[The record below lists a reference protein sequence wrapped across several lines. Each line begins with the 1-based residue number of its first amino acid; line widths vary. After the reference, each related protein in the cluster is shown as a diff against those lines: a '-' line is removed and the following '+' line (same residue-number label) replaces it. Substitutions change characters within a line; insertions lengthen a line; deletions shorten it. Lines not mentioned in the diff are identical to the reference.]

1 MADFRILTLDGGGSW
16 ALIEIMAL
24 IKYFDPLGGANLSG
38 HDVLRRFDLVAA
50 NSGGSLVLGGLAVN
64 MKLGDMLDLFAD
76 PQKNKRDLIFAPL
89 APLSDVT
96 DWFFRQFGI
105 GAKYDTQKKLE
116 GLRAI
121 VGPAGTGTMTTLPGV
136 IGTGVRNRQPQLV
149 ICSFDYD
156 SNRARF
162 FRSDAQSLSA
172 NFGQHANPQL
182 VEAVH
187 ASANPPV
194 NYFNNPA
201 SFGGFRYW
209 DGGIGGYNNP
219 CLAAAIEAVAN
230 AGRYQTS
237 IPEIKILSLGTGS
250 IVLPDVPASAADS
263 PVLVVNRETRS
274 LKGDL
279 RKLAECI
286 LDDPPDAASF
296 HTHMLLGGRMPTN
309 NADVVSDGPIVR
321 MSPLVQ
327 PVFDSAAQR
336 WRFPSGLDEPTV
348 AALKIIDAD
357 AVTQT
362 DVDRVKVFAQ
372 DTG

>member
-24 IKYFDPLGGANLSG
+24 IDYVGSRNASG

-50 NSGGSLVLGGLAVN
+50 NSGGSLVLGGLAIN
-64 MKLGDMLDLFAD
+64 MTLGDLYDLFAD
-76 PQKNKRDLIFAPL
+76 PQKNKRKLIFAHL
-89 APLSDVT
+89 SFFSDVT
-96 DWFFRQFGI
+96 DGIFRQFGI

-121 VGPAGTGTMTTLPGV
+121 VGTDGDRTITSLPDW
-136 IGTGVRNRQPQLV
+136 IGPGARNRQPQFM

-156 SNRARF
+156 SKRARF
-162 FRSDAQSLSA
+162 FRSDDQSLSGS
-172 NFGQHANPQL
+172 FGPHLDPKL

-201 SFGGFRYW
+201 LVGDYRFW
-209 DGGIGGYNNP
+209 DGGIGAYNNP

-237 IPEIKILSLGTGS
+237 IPEIKILSLGTGN
-250 IVLPDVPASAADS
+250 VMLPDVRDPSSED
-263 PVLVVNRETRS
+263 PNLIVNRERRS
-274 LKGDL
+274 LKVDL
-279 RKLAECI
+279 RKLAESI

-296 HTHMLLGGRMPTN
+296 HTHNQLGGRLPTN
-309 NADVVSDGPIVR
+309 CS
-321 MSPLVQ
+321 
-327 PVFDSAAQR
+327 
-336 WRFPSGLDEPTV
+336 
-348 AALKIIDAD
+348 
-357 AVTQT
+357 
-362 DVDRVKVFAQ
+362 
-372 DTG
+372 